1 MSPRTVLRLRGRWH
15 HARGLTR
22 AAGRQG
28 RSERREGRRERC
40 PLFSRGP
47 CDARVMSPHV
57 LVRRA
62 LGQRWLTA
70 PLLVQV
76 AVSVPAPARMSTTR
90 LQGAGTASL
99 RKGVRSGRR
108 LLVSKFQSYW
118 LSTGGT
124 AFVFLARG
132 GEPTLTCIV
141 PGWLK
146 ALNLVNSKWIS
157 TLTAASGSYLQV
169 HCFASPSIG
178 IELLKS

>member
-1 MSPRTVLRLRGRWH
+1 M
-15 HARGLTR
+15 A
-22 AAGRQG
+22 
-28 RSERREGRRERC
+28 
-40 PLFSRGP
+40 
-47 CDARVMSPHV
+47 
-57 LVRRA
+57 
-62 LGQRWLTA
+62 
-70 PLLVQV
+70 
-76 AVSVPAPARMSTTR
+76 
-90 LQGAGTASL
+90 
-99 RKGVRSGRR
+99 
-108 LLVSKFQSYW
+108 KFQSNW

-157 TLTAASGSYLQV
+157 TLTAASGSYFQV